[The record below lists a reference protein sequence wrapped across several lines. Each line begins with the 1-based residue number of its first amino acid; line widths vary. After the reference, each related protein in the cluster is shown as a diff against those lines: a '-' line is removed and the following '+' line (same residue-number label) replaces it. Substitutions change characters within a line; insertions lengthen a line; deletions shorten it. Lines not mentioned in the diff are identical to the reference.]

1 MLRNKSS
8 RVDQHWDV
16 LNFSDVN
23 LYHLDENKLKML
35 KVFLTSLKRHSSAPV
50 FEVWQTAKV

>member
-8 RVDQHWDV
+8 RKDQHWDV

-23 LYHLDENKLKML
+23 LYHLDENKFKDADVILNFFK
-35 KVFLTSLKRHSSAPV
+35 
-50 FEVWQTAKV
+50 